1 MQSRIP
7 ALVVAVMLNV
17 LLATST
23 QAIPTID
30 KIWRSTGSATVVSP
44 SASSVQVADIVLR
57 TVSQTVNGV
66 FISIEF
72 DNVELQATGAKEL
85 AAVSLP
91 GMGNEFS
98 PITVGTTIDNV
109 LGLVTLFDEATLAT
123 GLAGGNVRTL
133 GSVTFHVVGAAN
145 DATDIDVIASVQNTG
160 IDAIT
165 SPPDV
170 VIGANFVGASVTGPT
185 PPPVPEPTTALLL
198 IAGVAGLSYVG
209 RRSRS

>member
-1 MQSRIP
+1 MYTRTL
-7 ALVVAVMLNV
+7 ALVAAAVLVASS
-17 LLATST
+17 A
-23 QAIPTID
+23 QALPTIAL
-30 KIWRSTGSATVVSP
+30 KWRTSGTATVASP
-44 SASSVQVADIVLR
+44 AASSVQIADIVIT
-57 TVSQTVNGV
+57 TVSQTVNGIFV
-66 FISIEF
+66 SIEF
-72 DNVELQATGAKEL
+72 DQVELQATGAKEL

-98 PITVGTTIDNV
+98 PIFVGTTISNTV
-109 LGLVTLFDEATLAT
+109 GLVTLFDEATLAT

>member
-1 MQSRIP
+1 MYTRTL
-7 ALVVAVMLNV
+7 ALVAAAVLVASS
-17 LLATST
+17 A
-23 QAIPTID
+23 QALPTIAL
-30 KIWRSTGSATVVSP
+30 KWRTSGTATVASP
-44 SASSVQVADIVLR
+44 AASSVQIADIVIT
-57 TVSQTVNGV
+57 TVSQTVNGIFV
-66 FISIEF
+66 SIEF
-72 DNVELQATGAKEL
+72 DQVELQATGAKEL

-98 PITVGTTIDNV
+98 PITVGTTINNTA
-109 LGLVTLFDEATLAT
+109 GLVTLFDEATLAT